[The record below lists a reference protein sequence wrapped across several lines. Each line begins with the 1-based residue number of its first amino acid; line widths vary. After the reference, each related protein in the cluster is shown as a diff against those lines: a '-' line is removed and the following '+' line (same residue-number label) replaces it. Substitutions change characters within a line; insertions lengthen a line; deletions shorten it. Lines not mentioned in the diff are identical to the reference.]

1 LVLGWGSTYGAI
13 KTAVTELVEE
23 GYKVAHAHLKYINPM
38 PINLGE
44 ILSSYKKVI
53 IPELNDAQM
62 VHIIRSRYL
71 IPAIP
76 FNKIKGMPFS
86 VEEIRNKVKEIY
98 NQ

>member
-1 LVLGWGSTYGAI
+1 
-13 KTAVTELVEE
+13 
-23 GYKVAHAHLKYINPM
+23 
-38 PINLGE
+38 
-44 ILSSYKKVI
+44 
-53 IPELNDAQM
+53 M